1 MQVLYTEKQ
10 LVEFGNYLLSDER
23 TNRVIKGSMEQLEE
37 RLNQVSHADIENFK
51 DNYTVENYIGEDGT
65 EVISILR

>member
-1 MQVLYTEKQ
+1 MQTLYTEKQ
-10 LVEFGNYLLSDER
+10 LIEFGNYLLSDER

-51 DNYTVENYIGEDGT
+51 DNYTVQSYVGEDGI
-65 EVISILR
+65 EVISILK